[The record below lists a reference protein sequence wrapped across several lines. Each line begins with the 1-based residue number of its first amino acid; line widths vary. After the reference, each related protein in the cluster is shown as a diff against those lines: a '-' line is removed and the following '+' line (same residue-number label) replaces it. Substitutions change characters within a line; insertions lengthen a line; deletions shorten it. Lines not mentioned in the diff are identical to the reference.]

1 MPNDA
6 SSNRTLPLI
15 IGGLCVLLALLVW
28 QVVPRSPNAYA
39 ETAIPTSLETAEEQD
54 PVQAAIDQVNG
65 PNPMAGILA
74 LKALAETEPPNVD
87 AVIELGRFSIQ
98 SGQFDKARERFSQA
112 IDLAPNRSEP
122 LIQLGMLELDGGAP
136 AEALIH
142 FERALV
148 VDSAANNAWFFQAQC
163 HERLG
168 NPGLALSS
176 YKRFLPLSPDTVIE
190 QAVLQ
195 RIALIEQNSTNS

>member
-1 MPNDA
+1 MSDNQ
-6 SSNRTLPLI
+6 SKNLTLPLI
-15 IGGLCVLLALLVW
+15 IGGLCVVLALLVW
-28 QVVPRSPNAYA
+28 QVVPRSPEAYKEA
-39 ETAIPTSLETAEEQD
+39 SIPTTLEEVDSDD

-74 LKALAETEPPNVD
+74 LKALAEAEPPNVD
-87 AVIELGRFSIQ
+87 AVMELGRFSIQ
-98 SGQFDKARERFSQA
+98 SGQFDKARERFVQA
-112 IDLAPNRSEP
+112 IDLAPERSEP

-148 VDSAANNAWFFQAQC
+148 VDSAAHNAWFFQAQC

-168 NPGLALSS
+168 NPGLALAS
-176 YKRFLPLSPDTVIE
+176 YQRFLPLSPDTVIE
-190 QAVLQ
+190 EAVKQ
-195 RIALIEQNSTNS
+195 RILLLEQLSTNS

>member
-1 MPNDA
+1 MSDGRR
-6 SSNRTLPLI
+6 SNLTMPLI
-15 IGGLCVLLALLVW
+15 IGGLCVVLAVLVW
-28 QVVPRSPNAYA
+28 QVIPRSPQAYA
-39 ETAIPTSLETAEEQD
+39 EEDLPTALGSVEED
-54 PVQAAIDQVNG
+54 PVQAAIDQVYG

-74 LKALAETEPPNVD
+74 LKALAEAEPPNVD

-98 SGQFDKARERFSQA
+98 SGQFDKARERFAQA
-112 IDLAPNRSEP
+112 IDLAPERSEP
-122 LIQLGMLELDGGAP
+122 LIQLGMLELDGGSP

-148 VDSAANNAWFFQAQC
+148 VDSAAHNAWFFQAQC

-168 NPGLALSS
+168 NPGLALAS

-190 QAVLQ
+190 AAVQQ
-195 RIALIEQNSTNS
+195 RIDLLAQHSTNS

>member
-1 MPNDA
+1 MSNG
-6 SSNRTLPLI
+6 SSTNRTIPLI
-15 IGGLCVLLALLVW
+15 IGGLCVVLAVLVW
-28 QVVPRSPNAYA
+28 QVIPRSPEAYA
-39 ETAIPTSLETAEEQD
+39 EPDLPVALDAEGDSD
-54 PVQAAIDQVNG
+54 PVQDAINQVNG

-74 LKALAETEPPNVD
+74 LKALAEATPPNVD

-98 SGQFDKARERFSQA
+98 SGQIDKARERFAQA
-112 IDLAPNRSEP
+112 IELAPDRSEP
-122 LIQLGMLELDGGAP
+122 LIQLGMLELDGGAA

-148 VDSAANNAWFFQAQC
+148 VDSAAHNAWFFQAQC

-176 YKRFLPLSPDTVIE
+176 YRRFLPLSPDTVIE
-190 QAVLQ
+190 AAVQQ
-195 RIALIEQNSTNS
+195 RIVLLEQNSTNS

>member
-1 MPNDA
+1 MSDRNA
-6 SSNRTLPLI
+6 SHNALPLI
-15 IGGLCVLLALLVW
+15 IGGLCVVLAVLVW
-28 QVVPRSPNAYA
+28 QVVPRSAKAY
-39 ETAIPTSLETAEEQD
+39 TDDAIPTTLDMGGEED

-65 PNPMAGILA
+65 PNPMLGILA
-74 LKALAETEPPNVD
+74 LKALAEAEPPNVD

-98 SGQFDKARERFSQA
+98 SGQFDKARERFAQA
-112 IDLAPNRSEP
+112 IDLAPERSEP

-148 VDSAANNAWFFQAQC
+148 VDSAAHNAWFFQAQC

-168 NPGLALSS
+168 NPGLALAS

-190 QAVLQ
+190 EAVKQ
-195 RIALIEQNSTNS
+195 RIVLLEQHSTNS

>member
-1 MPNDA
+1 M
-6 SSNRTLPLI
+6 
-15 IGGLCVLLALLVW
+15 LLAVLVW
-28 QVVPRSPNAYA
+28 QVVPRSPEAYSA
-39 ETAIPTSLETAEEQD
+39 NPIPTSLEEGIEID

-74 LKALAETEPPNVD
+74 LKALAEEEPPNVD

-98 SGQFDKARERFSQA
+98 SGQFDKARERFVQA
-112 IDLAPNRSEP
+112 IELAPERSEP
-122 LIQLGMLELDGGAP
+122 LIQLGMLELDGDSP
-136 AEALIH
+136 ADALIH

-148 VDSAANNAWFFQAQC
+148 VDSAAHNAWFFQAQC

-190 QAVLQ
+190 EAVKQ
-195 RIALIEQNSTNS
+195 RILLLEENSTNS